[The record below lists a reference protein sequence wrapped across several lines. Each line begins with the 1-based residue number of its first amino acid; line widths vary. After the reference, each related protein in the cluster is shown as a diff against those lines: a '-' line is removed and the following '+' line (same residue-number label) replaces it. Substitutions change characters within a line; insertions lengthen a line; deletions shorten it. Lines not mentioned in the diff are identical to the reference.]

1 MVSKPFIFRCS
12 RALEENKKGNKH
24 THFQDHIFIDNK
36 VFITNAW
43 IRNVSWKDI
52 FRFLE
57 SSIFMNKI
65 IGNEQKL
72 TMPHS
77 RAFSCLFHSIGRA
90 YYIIQNAVK
99 FYYSRLPNSESLLP
113 ETISSSLQN

>member
-1 MVSKPFIFRCS
+1 MVSKPFILRCS
-12 RALEENKKGNKH
+12 TAVEENKKGNKH
-24 THFQDHIFIDNK
+24 IHFQDHIFIDNK

-52 FRFLE
+52 FRMLE

-77 RAFSCLFHSIGRA
+77 RDFSCLLFSIERL

-99 FYYSRLPNSESLLP
+99 FCYSRIPN
-113 ETISSSLQN
+113 